1 MTRPGD
7 GRFAEFEAWSFSF
20 PEYFSFQHRLLLVL
34 AVMGLHR
41 NRSTGPLLSSS
52 FSFCFN
58 EAVTELGMGE
68 VRSERNPVNLTLF
81 RDICGVGCCEVFP
94 G

>member
-1 MTRPGD
+1 MEFFLPGVFFFSASVTF
-7 GRFAEFEAWSFSF
+7 GFGGNGPASVSEYGASSFNFSF
-20 PEYFSFQHRLLLVL
+20 L
-34 AVMGLHR
+34 
-41 NRSTGPLLSSS
+41 
-52 FSFCFN
+52 FN

-94 G
+94 V